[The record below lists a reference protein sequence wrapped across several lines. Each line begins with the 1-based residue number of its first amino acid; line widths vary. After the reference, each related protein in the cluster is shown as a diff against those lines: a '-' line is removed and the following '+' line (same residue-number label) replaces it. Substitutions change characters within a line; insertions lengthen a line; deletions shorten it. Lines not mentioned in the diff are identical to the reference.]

1 MVLAHIHVLYV
12 SRRMNSGQRSTWI
25 STKRGGNIRQ
35 GLPERCEATGRTA
48 CLLSSVKLHI
58 SPTVCNLL
66 LMLLFALAPGTGR
79 DSNNYT
85 QPHLS
90 PNHRTHTH
98 THTHKLPVTVYLRT
112 GVCVCVCVYGIR
124 WAKADSIIVRLH
136 PIIFKYI
143 SHFSSVLFA

>member
-12 SRRMNSGQRSTWI
+12 SGHMNSGQRSTWI
-25 STKRGGNIRQ
+25 STKRGGNIWQ
-35 GLPERCEATGRTA
+35 GLPERREATGRTA

-98 THTHKLPVTVYLRT
+98 INYLLLFT
-112 GVCVCVCVYGIR
+112 CGQVCMCVCVFMAYAELKLTLFWG
-124 WAKADSIIVRLH
+124 
-136 PIIFKYI
+136 YI
-143 SHFSSVLFA
+143 QPFSSIFHISVQFYLHSTN

>member
-12 SRRMNSGQRSTWI
+12 SWRMNSGQRSTWI

-35 GLPERCEATGRTA
+35 GLPERREATGRTA

-98 THTHKLPVTVYLRT
+98 INYLLLFTCGQVCMCMCLWHT
-112 GVCVCVCVYGIR
+112 R
-124 WAKADSIIVRLH
+124 WAKADNIILRLH